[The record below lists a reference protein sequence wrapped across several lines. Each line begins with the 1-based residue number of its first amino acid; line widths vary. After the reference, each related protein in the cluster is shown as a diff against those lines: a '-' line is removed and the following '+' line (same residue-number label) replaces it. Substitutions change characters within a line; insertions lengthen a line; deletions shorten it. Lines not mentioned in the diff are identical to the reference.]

1 MKIEGPMYWIAGTQ
15 KDGHWTVLHFGWSPR
30 EVTTVTGQP
39 VVETFA
45 DEASY
50 LSALRTALAASDHVD
65 RKILDCPYEGV
76 VTAALK
82 QRSGI
87 FVTKEDMA
95 TVNALDYDQME

>member
-1 MKIEGPMYWIAGTQ
+1 MYWIAGTQ

-50 LSALRTALAASDHVD
+50 LSALRVALSDSDHVD
-65 RKILDCPYEGV
+65 REILDCKYEAV
-76 VTAALK
+76 VVAALK
-82 QRSGI
+82 QRSGLYI
-87 FVTKEDMA
+87 SKSDMLA
-95 TVNALDYDQME
+95 VNELDYKKMG